1 MLKLTDDQRKG
12 FMEMAERLDDSAKA
26 LELAVSERSPI
37 AKALTKATANL
48 QALHDEQIARLV
60 DCRCQIAR
68 VDGETIVRQLL
79 EEYNDP
85 DLSLIPLP
93 MIPKILFRNDAS
105 LKFLCAV
112 HEGRVHWRGGQ
123 DVLFKVEAGG

>member
-1 MLKLTDDQRKG
+1 VQKLSDEQTRG
-12 FMEMAERLDDSAKA
+12 FAEMAERLDASANA
-26 LELAVSERSPI
+26 LELAVTERGPI
-37 AKALTKATANL
+37 AKALAA
-48 QALHDEQIARLV
+48 ALAHVHALRDAQHARLA
-60 DCRCQIAR
+60 DCNCLIAR

-79 EEYNDP
+79 EAHDDP

-112 HEGRVHWRGGQ
+112 HAG
-123 DVLFKVEAGG
+123 KVAWQAGAQSTPQAQGH